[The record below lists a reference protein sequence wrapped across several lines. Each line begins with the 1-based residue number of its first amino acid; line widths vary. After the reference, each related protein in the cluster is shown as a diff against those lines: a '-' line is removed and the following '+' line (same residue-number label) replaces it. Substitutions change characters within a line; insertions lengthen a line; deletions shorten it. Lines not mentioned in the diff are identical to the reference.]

1 MSSVIEE
8 SNGRAAQ
15 KKLYKNKGKNEE
27 FKQKRKEES
36 VQLRKE
42 KRHDQLLKR
51 RNICMEDLNTSPLKE
66 LNCQEY
72 QGKLMPFERIVEG
85 IQDDDNPK
93 LQFECTQNA
102 RKTLSRERHPP
113 ISKMVEANIL
123 NKLVQFLSWSHNVEM
138 QFEAAWALT
147 NIASGNSEQTLAVV
161 HSGAVPEL
169 IKLLSHSSL
178 HVVEQAMWALGNI
191 AGDGANMRNYVLDK
205 GIIQPLI
212 AFVSRDTKKLQG
224 SFLQNLTWTLSNLCR
239 NKNPHTSLQCVN
251 QMLPSIVKLVREDD
265 LQVKTDVCW
274 ALSYITDGP
283 NDRIELVLKT
293 GIVEELVRILQQC
306 KEGMLVTPV
315 LRVIGNIVTGSDV
328 QTQRVIDYGA
338 LSGFERLLS
347 HDKPTIQKEAAW
359 AISNVTAGTSSQIQ
373 SVIDAG
379 LIPPLIHLLSHG
391 DFKTQK
397 EACWAITNFTSGA
410 TTEQLI
416 YLANN
421 KAIEGLCGMLKVAEA
436 KILQVCLDGLKNM
449 LTIAMKLNNLE
460 WMACTIEQCGGLDA
474 IEELQQHDNEDVF
487 NMAQGIIDVFFNAE
501 EEDEDENVAP
511 ETQTTDDGQNFFQF
525 GGGDADGGKHKG
537 GFRL

>member
-1 MSSVIEE
+1 
-8 SNGRAAQ
+8 
-15 KKLYKNKGKNEE
+15 
-27 FKQKRKEES
+27 
-36 VQLRKE
+36 
-42 KRHDQLLKR
+42 
-51 RNICMEDLNTSPLKE
+51 MEDLNTSPLKE

-85 IQDDDNPK
+85 IQDDCNPQ

-123 NKLVQFLSWSHNVEM
+123 TKLVEFLSWTHNVEM

-161 HSGAVPEL
+161 HAGAVPDL

-205 GIIQPLI
+205 GIIKPLI
-212 AFVSRDTKKLQG
+212 AYVTNGTKNLQG

-239 NKNPHTSLQCVN
+239 NKNPHTSLKCVSE
-251 QMLPSIVKLVREDD
+251 MLPSIVKLVGEDD

-283 NDRIELVLKT
+283 NDRIEMVLRT
-293 GIVEELVRILQQC
+293 GIVEGLVGILQQC

-315 LRVIGNIVTGSDV
+315 LRVIGNIVTGSDA

-338 LSGFERLLS
+338 LPAFERLLS
-347 HDKPTIQKEAAW
+347 HDKQTIQKEAAW
-359 AISNVTAGTSSQIQ
+359 AISNITAGTSTQIQ

-379 LIPPLIHLLSHG
+379 LIPPLVHLLSHG

-421 KAIEGLCGMLKVAEA
+421 KAIEGLCGMLKAAEA

-460 WMACTIEQCGGLDA
+460 WMACAIEQCGGLDA
-474 IEELQQHDNEDVF
+474 IEDLQQHDNEEVYS
-487 NMAQGIIDVFFNAE
+487 MAQGLIDCFFSAE
-501 EEDEDENVAP
+501 EEEEVENLAP
-511 ETQTTDDGQNFFQF
+511 ETQANAEGQNFFQF
-525 GGGDADGGKHKG
+525 GSEGAEEKPKG